1 VNLNGPVEKDH
12 LNKRAIATLELATV
26 NVNNAGPKIET
37 SKLEG
42 LSPRHDTRQDAT
54 KDFLRRSG

>member
-1 VNLNGPVEKDH
+1 
-12 LNKRAIATLELATV
+12 LATV